1 MGWLVVR
8 GIQGRV
14 DDTRIWLVF
23 FSSCGILWERS
34 DVLSFRKTCI
44 AESPMAISN
53 ILTMFSS
60 FQERSW
66 DVNAS
71 WRHVQWHRK
80 HAFAQPITRTLLNE
94 RIHDRS
100 WTSSELAP
108 RECGEWK
115 KDWKVHFLS
124 SSLSLVTVLFNVL
137 VIRFVVCGVSFTTV
151 NSLEMKNIQINHPI
165 GRLLESRVSK
175 KFELRVEPHSR
186 PNRVFG
192 FIRIDYADVLR
203 TYKLQLATLQ
213 ILREVPTFCLNGF
226 RCVKFHTTAVAF
238 DQVFNMNN
246 QHTGEKSDTNSISNR
261 GGGRYRNSRLW
272 L

>member
-1 MGWLVVR
+1 
-8 GIQGRV
+8 
-14 DDTRIWLVF
+14 
-23 FSSCGILWERS
+23 
-34 DVLSFRKTCI
+34 
-44 AESPMAISN
+44 
-53 ILTMFSS
+53 
-60 FQERSW
+60 
-66 DVNAS
+66 
-71 WRHVQWHRK
+71 
-80 HAFAQPITRTLLNE
+80 
-94 RIHDRS
+94 
-100 WTSSELAP
+100 
-108 RECGEWK
+108 
-115 KDWKVHFLS
+115 
-124 SSLSLVTVLFNVL
+124 
-137 VIRFVVCGVSFTTV
+137 
-151 NSLEMKNIQINHPI
+151 MKNIQINHPI